1 VNAIVQKTN
10 NPQGVVAVHHRT
22 INITAIS

>member
-1 VNAIVQKTN
+1 VQKTN